1 MKTLNFPVKLTFN
14 IATFTNDF
22 TARDADGLIIAYV
35 KQKLF
40 KLKETINVFES
51 EIQQQLKYTIQADR
65 WIDFSAAYSF
75 KDKEGKE
82 FGKIARK
89 GWRSIW
95 KAHYEL
101 IDQHQNLQ
109 FHVREESAWVKVADS
124 LFSQI
129 PLVGM
134 FTGYLFNPAYLVTDL
149 QDKPVARLQKD
160 PSFWGRKFTITKL
173 QEIDADDQE
182 RIVLG
187 LMMMILLERR
197 RG

>member
-1 MKTLNFPVKLTFN
+1 MKTLKFPVKLTFN

-51 EIQQQLKYTIQADR
+51 ENQQQLKYTIQADR

-101 IDQHQNLQ
+101 IDQDQQLQ

-124 LFSQI
+124 LFGQI
-129 PLVGM
+129 PIVGM

-149 QDKPVARLQKD
+149 KEEPVARLQKE
-160 PSFWGRKFTITKL
+160 PSFWGRKFTIMKL

-182 RIVLG
+182 RIILG